1 MVLPALAFFLVLYL
15 YPIARLFALSLFDPD
30 FTLKHYRALVDTA
43 TYVKTLRTTME
54 LSVSVTAIALLLGY
68 PFAYLMAT
76 TTPRVRAVLLACVL
90 VPFWTSILVR
100 SFAWLV
106 LLGRNGLVNQ
116 VLVGAGVVDRPLPL
130 IHNRIGVL
138 IGMVHVLLPFMV
150 LPIFSLLTRIDPAL
164 VRAARSLGASPA
176 RAFLRVT
183 LPLSVPGIGAGCLL
197 VFLSAV
203 GFYVTPALLGGRGQI
218 TVAMLID
225 LLVNDL
231 LNWGLGAALSV
242 VLLVVVAGLFVLYAF
257 TASEDR
263 AFGVGRG

>member
-1 MVLPALAFFLVLYL
+1 
-15 YPIARLFALSLFDPD
+15 
-30 FTLKHYRALVDTA
+30 
-43 TYVKTLRTTME
+43 
-54 LSVSVTAIALLLGY
+54 
-68 PFAYLMAT
+68 
-76 TTPRVRAVLLACVL
+76 VLL
-90 VPFWTSILVR
+90 
-100 SFAWLV
+100 
-106 LLGRNGLVNQ
+106 
-116 VLVGAGVVDRPLPL
+116 GAGVVDRPLPL
-130 IHNRIGVL
+130 IHNRTGVL

-176 RAFLRVT
+176 RAFLSVT
-183 LPLSVPGIGAGCLL
+183 LPLSLPGIGAGCLL

-257 TASEDR
+257 TARDDR